1 MNSEAA
7 YYLFSIDRG
16 GQTFIVDS
24 HHTIRYADGGRI
36 IFDGS
41 ANGHFSNEN
50 QMTTFLATAII
61 DAVNNSLMR
70 GIDLG
75 KELIAAEMRTIL
87 QIKTPEA
94 TTPEN

>member
-16 GQTFIVDS
+16 GQTFVVDS

-41 ANGHFSNEN
+41 ANEHFSKKNPI
-50 QMTTFLATAII
+50 TVPLAHAII
-61 DAVNNSLMR
+61 ASANNSLMR
-70 GIDLG
+70 GVDLG
-75 KELIAAEMRTIL
+75 KELLAAEMRTLL

-94 TTPEN
+94 TTPD